1 MAVRKKAKTVS
12 AVKKKGVMKSKAK
25 PKSKAMPKKKMA
37 KKPAKKKSAAG
48 KLLSATKSAVKGAYK
63 GKGGISKGKLVSSD
77 EANRASA
84 KRKAQRAEAAGR
96 AGGRKRKEIGKLRQT
111 GSYRDRFGGG
121 HWQGEGPRKPS
132 RMVGTGS
139 RSKVGSHRKKKN

>member
-12 AVKKKGVMKSKAK
+12 KIKKKGVMKSKAK
-25 PKSKAMPKKKMA
+25 PKAKAMPKKKMA

-63 GKGGISKGKLVSSD
+63 GKGGISKGKRVSSD

-84 KRKAQRAEAAGR
+84 KRKAQRAEATGR
-96 AGGRKRKEIGKLRQT
+96 AGGRKRKVIGSLRQT